1 VQSPPGKPSL
11 ATGKPRD
18 PSAVAFDL
26 FLERGLH
33 KLFDAVKD
41 EPIPDELLRIIKEDQ
56 QK

>member
-1 VQSPPGKPSL
+1 
-11 ATGKPRD
+11 
-18 PSAVAFDL
+18 VAFDL